1 VPLAR
6 AYHCPTDLAE
16 ALDLL
21 AEPRRVALAGGT
33 VLNADR
39 VHSDIEFVDLR
50 RLGLDEFTA
59 TSDTLSTG
67 AMVDLDRLLT
77 GCGDELIAEAC
88 RRELPSTLRT
98 LGTVGG
104 TVMAG
109 GGDSVLLAAMIV
121 SNAQALTAEGISQ
134 PVSEMPT
141 GLVFSVAMA
150 VGGTTSL
157 SATGRTPMDVPIVAA
172 VGRRI
177 GDSVA
182 VAVTGVASRP
192 HRVDPSDP
200 TANLAPPDDFR
211 GSAAYRLE
219 LVDIHV
225 RRVMEELS

>member
-1 VPLAR
+1 MPLAR

-141 GLVFSVAMA
+141 GSC
-150 VGGTTSL
+150 
-157 SATGRTPMDVPIVAA
+157 
-172 VGRRI
+172 
-177 GDSVA
+177 
-182 VAVTGVASRP
+182 
-192 HRVDPSDP
+192 
-200 TANLAPPDDFR
+200 APLR
-211 GSAAYRLE
+211 
-219 LVDIHV
+219 
-225 RRVMEELS
+225 